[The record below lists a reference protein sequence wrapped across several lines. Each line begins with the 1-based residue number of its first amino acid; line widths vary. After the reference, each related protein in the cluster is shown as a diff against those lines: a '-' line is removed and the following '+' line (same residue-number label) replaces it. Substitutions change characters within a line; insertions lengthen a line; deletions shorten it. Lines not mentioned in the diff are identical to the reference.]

1 MESEKSPQHHSK
13 NNQTINLRTDFTEFD
28 VSLDKYSGTWNVQN
42 FTELLNKPKVRK
54 KFQIFFYFSNFFKIS
69 NFRIYF

>member
-1 MESEKSPQHHSK
+1 MESEKSPHHHSK

-42 FTELLNKPKVRK
+42 FTELLNKPKVRR
-54 KFQIFFYFSNFFKIS
+54 FQIFL
-69 NFRIYF
+69 